1 MRIFISVLI
10 LILGFQSMV
19 KADDIKDF
27 EIEGISV
34 GDNLLNHAE
43 TIGVTKQFI
52 KDRRFT
58 YYPASKRLGL
68 LAFKDEGNY
77 NTYYKIQVTVD
88 TKDYKIHRIGGY
100 VSILNKNDCLNK
112 QKSIIKDLESFFTSY
127 QKIEDIEFTSHP
139 GDESGK
145 SIANGIY
152 LDLPSGETAM
162 VECYIW
168 SDEYREKKGGH
179 EDNLRVTLS
188 SKEGNDFINFEAYD

>member
-58 YYPASKRLGL
+58 FYPASKRLGL

-77 NTYYKIQVTVD
+77 NT
-88 TKDYKIHRIGGY
+88 
-100 VSILNKNDCLNK
+100 
-112 QKSIIKDLESFFTSY
+112 
-127 QKIEDIEFTSHP
+127 
-139 GDESGK
+139 
-145 SIANGIY
+145 
-152 LDLPSGETAM
+152 
-162 VECYIW
+162 
-168 SDEYREKKGGH
+168 
-179 EDNLRVTLS
+179 
-188 SKEGNDFINFEAYD
+188 